1 MRKGVVQG
9 EGEEKDERH
18 IRDSKGGGEA
28 EMEENTAR
36 KVKCEKSVER
46 GLEKKRVEKLAACSH
61 KRSLEVYVCVFFFF
75 AVKRGTAGGLG

>member
-1 MRKGVVQG
+1 MREGVVQG

-28 EMEENTAR
+28 EMEENTSR
-36 KVKCEKSVER
+36 KLKCEKSVER
-46 GLEKKRVEKLAACSH
+46 GLEKKSGETGHMFAQEKLGS
-61 KRSLEVYVCVFFFF
+61 VCVFFFF